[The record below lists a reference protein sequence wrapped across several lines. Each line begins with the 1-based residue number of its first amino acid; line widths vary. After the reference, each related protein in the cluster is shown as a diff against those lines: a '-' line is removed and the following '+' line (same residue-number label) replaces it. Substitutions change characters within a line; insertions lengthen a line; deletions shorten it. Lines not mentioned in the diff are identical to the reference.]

1 MIPPIPYRAVVYVKD
16 VKNIAGK
23 EDQAARR
30 LLKQI
35 KKQLGKAP
43 QEFVTMQ
50 DFCLV
55 TGIPEE
61 VVLPFLKY

>member
-1 MIPPIPYRAVVYVKD
+1 MISPILYRAVVCTKD
-16 VKNIAGK
+16 VVNITGW

-30 LLKQI
+30 LLKKI
-35 KKQLGKAP
+35 KKQLGKTP
-43 QEFVTMQ
+43 QQLVTIQ